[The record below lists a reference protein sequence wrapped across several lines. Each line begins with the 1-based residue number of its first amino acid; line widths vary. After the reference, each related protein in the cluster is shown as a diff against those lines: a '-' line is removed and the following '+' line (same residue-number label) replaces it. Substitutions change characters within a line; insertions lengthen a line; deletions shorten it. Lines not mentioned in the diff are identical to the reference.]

1 MRIKYLHKEY
11 CNSTKKSEI
20 ALYYVAKNSNF
31 IHGCGSSFVYFY
43 RNVSSDNK
51 QALIAGLGV
60 ALLLANITYFKF
72 RKRQFVV
79 NRIAIIVAFVLEA
92 IIIYPLLT
100 TSEYVSSSQLNYTLV
115 SPLVSVIFCSLAN
128 RAIQRDEKKVN
139 SSDRFR

>member
-1 MRIKYLHKEY
+1 MWQRIQTLYMAVGALSFF
-11 CNSTKKSEI
+11 STGM
-20 ALYYVAKNSNF
+20 Y
-31 IHGCGSSFVYFY
+31 HP
-43 RNVSSDNK
+43 DNK

-60 ALLLANITYFKF
+60 ALLLANITYFKY

-79 NRIAIIVAFVLEA
+79 NRIAIIVAFVLEG

-100 TSEYVSSSQLNYTLV
+100 TSEYVLSSHLNYSLV
-115 SPLVSVIFCSLAN
+115 APLVSVIFCSLAN

>member
-1 MRIKYLHKEY
+1 MWQRIQTLYMAVGALSFF
-11 CNSTKKSEI
+11 STGM
-20 ALYYVAKNSNF
+20 Y
-31 IHGCGSSFVYFY
+31 HP
-43 RNVSSDNK
+43 DNK

-60 ALLLANITYFKF
+60 ALLLANITYFKY

-79 NRIAIIVAFVLEA
+79 NRIAIIVAFVLEV

-100 TSEYVSSSQLNYTLV
+100 KSESSSHLNYSLV
-115 SPLVSVIFCSLAN
+115 APLVSVIFCSLAN

>member
-1 MRIKYLHKEY
+1 MWQRIQTLYMAVG
-11 CNSTKKSEI
+11 
-20 ALYYVAKNSNF
+20 AL
-31 IHGCGSSFVYFY
+31 SFFSIGMYHP
-43 RNVSSDNK
+43 NNK
-51 QALIAGLGV
+51 QALIVGLGV
-60 ALLLANITYFKF
+60 ALLLANITYFKY

-100 TSEYVSSSQLNYTLV
+100 TSEYVSSSQLNYSLV
-115 SPLVSVIFCSLAN
+115 APLVSVIFCSLAN

>member
-1 MRIKYLHKEY
+1 MWQRIQTLYMAVG
-11 CNSTKKSEI
+11 
-20 ALYYVAKNSNF
+20 AL
-31 IHGCGSSFVYFY
+31 SFFSIGMYHP
-43 RNVSSDNK
+43 NNK
-51 QALIAGLGV
+51 QALIVGLGV

>member
-1 MRIKYLHKEY
+1 MWQRIQTLYMAVG
-11 CNSTKKSEI
+11 
-20 ALYYVAKNSNF
+20 AL
-31 IHGCGSSFVYFY
+31 SFFSIGMYHP
-43 RNVSSDNK
+43 NNK
-51 QALIAGLGV
+51 QALIVGLGV
-60 ALLLANITYFKF
+60 ALLLANITYFKY

-100 TSEYVSSSQLNYTLV
+100 KSEYVSSSQLNYTLV

>member
-1 MRIKYLHKEY
+1 MWQRIQTLYMAVGALSFI
-11 CNSTKKSEI
+11 STGM
-20 ALYYVAKNSNF
+20 Y
-31 IHGCGSSFVYFY
+31 HP
-43 RNVSSDNK
+43 DNK

-100 TSEYVSSSQLNYTLV
+100 KSEYVSSSQLNYTLV